1 MEQRESAATGRRI
14 ALLVQYDGSAYNGWQ
29 VQSGGITVQGEIERA
44 LEVLTREKIR
54 VVASGRTAAGVH
66 ARGQVAHFTTSSAL
80 GLQRLCIGLN
90 GILGWDIAIKNAYNV
105 PGDFHARY
113 SAVSREYVY
122 LIYNHKQRNPFMR
135 YRAMWVNYRLD
146 VESMREAASHLI
158 GEKDFKSFCKKISA
172 EEKTVRRI
180 DEIDITGNDELI
192 SIRIR
197 GNAFLHNMI
206 RIIVGTLCDMCKNN
220 MPPSHMREILDMRD
234 RDFGGITAPPYGL
247 YLNRVTFDPPLEGME
262 SAF

>member
-1 MEQRESAATGRRI
+1 
-14 ALLVQYDGSAYNGWQ
+14 
-29 VQSGGITVQGEIERA
+29 
-44 LEVLTREKIR
+44 
-54 VVASGRTAAGVH
+54 
-66 ARGQVAHFTTSSAL
+66 
-80 GLQRLCIGLN
+80 
-90 GILGWDIAIKNAYNV
+90 
-105 PGDFHARY
+105 
-113 SAVSREYVY
+113 
-122 LIYNHKQRNPFMR
+122 MR